1 MSHYTKKT
9 AGEQFELPRLRVKLP
24 AQRVQLPLDQLIGDG
39 EGLDAPLCQC
49 ELGFIAGRVFLCFK
63 GLHRLAK
70 LVQGGVDLA
79 LCFGP
84 FIGIALLDSIGYR
97 GIFSIGSAMALFNL
111 LLVALV
117 KVEASRRPSEHH
129 RLSLSDFIEPRLI
142 PFSLLGCFVC
152 LAWGNLQAFI
162 AGYAHEYGV
171 VAAASSFFLVYA
183 VAILVS
189 RPWSGKMYDMHGPA
203 VIMYPA
209 FVCLVLGLVLLWAN
223 LGGWAVL
230 LSGVFAGLGFGNF
243 TSVGQVSAISM
254 VPRERYAQATSTFYV
269 FFDLGIGVAPY
280 LGGLILPAV
289 GYTGIFGL
297 NAVVVVLCIGGY
309 WLLQRAGLTHR
320 PTATGEA
327 VRVHD

>member
-1 MSHYTKKT
+1 MVDRLLERELVLPEGARIEQRGEMYTFN
-9 AGEQFELPRLRVKLP
+9 EYLPT
-24 AQRVQLPLDQLIGDG
+24 LIMIV
-39 EGLDAPLCQC
+39 L
-49 ELGFIAGRVFLCFK
+49 
-63 GLHRLAK
+63 
-70 LVQGGVDLA
+70 LA
-79 LCFGP
+79 L
-84 FIGIALLDSIGYR
+84 
-97 GIFSIGSAMALFNL
+97 
-111 LLVALV
+111 
-117 KVEASRRPSEHH
+117 
-129 RLSLSDFIEPRLI
+129 
-142 PFSLLGCFVC
+142 
-152 LAWGNLQAFI
+152 
-162 AGYAHEYGV
+162 
-171 VAAASSFFLVYA
+171 FLVYA